1 MSVDPK
7 IQEIVAQTIENTDF
21 KVVEIE
27 IKNSHGR
34 KTIGVFLDSEHG
46 ITIDK
51 CREFSR
57 SIGDRLEQANVI
69 EGEYILEVSSPGVDR
84 PIKEDWQFRKNI
96 GREVLLQIKSP
107 DNTIT
112 EYKGKIE
119 SLTGDVLGLRVKGKK
134 KEQDQL
140 LEFLLQSIQS
150 ARIQLKW

>member
-7 IQEIVAQTIENTDF
+7 IQEIVRQTIENTDF

-27 IKNSHGR
+27 IKSSHGR
-34 KTIGVFLDSEHG
+34 KTIGVFLDSENG
-46 ITIDK
+46 ITIEQ

-57 SIGDRLEQANVI
+57 IIGDRFEQDNAM
-69 EGEYILEVSSPGVDR
+69 EGEYVLEVSSPGVDR
-84 PIKEDWQFRKNI
+84 PIREDWQFRKNI
-96 GREVLLQIKSP
+96 GRDVLLQINNA

-119 SLTGDVLGLRVKGKK
+119 SLSDDVLGLRVKGKRR
-134 KEQDQL
+134 EQDQL
-140 LEFLLQSIQS
+140 HEFLLSTIQS